1 VAMLPFGNVTCV
13 LSVPGRIVLEAL
25 NHGVSNLPSA
35 AGYFPQVSGLT
46 MTVDASAPAG
56 NRVRE
61 VRVGGQPLDP
71 AKLYTLAIPD
81 FMLRGG
87 DGYTMFAGQKVIVAP
102 EAGALMVTGLE
113 KYVAAKGEVSPRVDG
128 RIAIK

>member
-1 VAMLPFGNVTCV
+1 M

-56 NRVRE
+56 NRVLRTE
-61 VRVGGQPLDP
+61 GPYFRDNSRLDLNDNALIVDYTDTRRAAPLARRCKAATPPAPGMAPARVHIGVFLFSG
-71 AKLYTLAIPD
+71 
-81 FMLRGG
+81 
-87 DGYTMFAGQKVIVAP
+87 V
-102 EAGALMVTGLE
+102 
-113 KYVAAKGEVSPRVDG
+113 
-128 RIAIK
+128 